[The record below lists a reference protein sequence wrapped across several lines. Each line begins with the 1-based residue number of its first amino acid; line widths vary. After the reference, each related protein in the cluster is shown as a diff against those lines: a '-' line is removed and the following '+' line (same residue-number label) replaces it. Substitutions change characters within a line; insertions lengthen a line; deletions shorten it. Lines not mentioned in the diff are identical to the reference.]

1 MPYDTLLYEQKAR
14 IGYVTLNRPRVLNAQ
29 SPEMFDELAQ
39 VFGEIK
45 HDPEVGVVIL
55 TGAGDR
61 AFCAGADIN
70 FLKQLAQTTPM
81 AAKTF
86 VEKNRLAF
94 GAIAHL
100 GKPVIAAVNG
110 FALGG
115 GCELAMACHIRLAS
129 ENARFGQPEINL
141 GLFPGAGG
149 TQRLPRLVGKGIA
162 LEMMLTGEAISA
174 QEAHRVGLVNKVVPA
189 AELMATAETAGP
201 ADSRES
207 SAGRGGDSG
216 SGTAWY
222 GDDSGRGLAAR
233 RKSVWGH
240 LRHRGHAGRDGG
252 IPRQAASQ
260 FHGEIAL

>member
-1 MPYDTLLYEQKAR
+1 MPYETLLYETKDR
-14 IGYVTLNRPRVLNAQ
+14 IGYVTLNRPRILNAQ

-39 VFGEIK
+39 VFGAIK
-45 HDPEVGVVIL
+45 GDPTVGVVIL

-70 FLKQLAQTTPM
+70 FLQQLAQTTPM

-86 VEKNRLAF
+86 VGKNRLAF
-94 GAIAHL
+94 GAIEHL

-115 GCELAMACHIRLAS
+115 GCELAMACHIRIAS

-149 TQRLPRLVGKGIA
+149 TQRLPRLVGKGMA

-174 QEAHRVGLVNKVVPA
+174 HEALRIGLVNKVVPA
-189 AELMATAETAGP
+189 AELMATAEKLARQILSKAPLAVGVILEAVHHGLEMTLAEGLQL
-201 ADSRES
+201 EENLF
-207 SAGRGGDSG
+207 GVIC
-216 SGTAWY
+216 GTADMRE
-222 GDDSGRGLAAR
+222 GTAAFLEKR
-233 RKSVWGH
+233 PANFKG
-240 LRHRGHAGRDGG
+240 
-252 IPRQAASQ
+252 Q
-260 FHGEIAL
+260 

>member
-1 MPYDTLLYEQKAR
+1 
-14 IGYVTLNRPRVLNAQ
+14 
-29 SPEMFDELAQ
+29 

-45 HDPEVGVVIL
+45 NDPEVGVVIL

-70 FLKQLAQTTPM
+70 FLRQLTQTTPI

-86 VEKNRLAF
+86 VEKNRMAF

-115 GCELAMACHIRLAS
+115 GCELAMACHIRLAA

-149 TQRLPRLVGKGIA
+149 TQRLPRLVGMGIA
-162 LEMMLTGEAISA
+162 LEMMLTGEPISA
-174 QEAHRVGLVNKVVPA
+174 SEAYRVGLVNKVVPG
-189 AELMATAETAGP
+189 AELMATAETLARQILAKAPLAVGLILEAVQHGMETSLAEGLQLEENLFAVICSTEDMREGTVAFLDKRP
-201 ADSRES
+201 ANF
-207 SAGRGGDSG
+207 
-216 SGTAWY
+216 
-222 GDDSGRGLAAR
+222 AA
-233 RKSVWGH
+233 K
-240 LRHRGHAGRDGG
+240 
-252 IPRQAASQ
+252 
-260 FHGEIAL
+260 

>member
-1 MPYDTLLYEQKAR
+1 MPYDTLLYEHKAR
-14 IGYVTLNRPRVLNAQ
+14 IGYVTLNRPRLLNTQ
-29 SPEMFDELAQ
+29 NHEMFDELAQ
-39 VFGEIK
+39 VFGDIK
-45 HDPEVGVVIL
+45 RDPEVGVVIL
-55 TGAGDR
+55 TGTGDR

-86 VEKNRLAF
+86 VEKNRLAL

-174 QEAHRVGLVNKVVPA
+174 QEAYRVGLVNKVVPA
-189 AELMATAETAGP
+189 AELMPTAEQLAQQILSKAPLAVGVILEAVQHGLEMTLAEGLQLEENLFGVICGTE
-201 ADSRES
+201 DMRE
-207 SAGRGGDSG
+207 
-216 SGTAWY
+216 GTAAFLDKRPAHFM
-222 GDDSGRGLAAR
+222 G
-233 RKSVWGH
+233 K
-240 LRHRGHAGRDGG
+240 
-252 IPRQAASQ
+252 
-260 FHGEIAL
+260 

>member
-1 MPYDTLLYEQKAR
+1 MPYETLLYETKDR
-14 IGYVTLNRPRVLNAQ
+14 IGYVTLNRPRILNAQ
-29 SPEMFDELAQ
+29 SPEMFDELAR
-39 VFGEIK
+39 VFGAVK
-45 HDPEVGVVIL
+45 RDPEVGVVIL

-94 GAIAHL
+94 GAIEQL

-115 GCELAMACHIRLAS
+115 GCELAMACHIRIAS

-149 TQRLPRLVGKGIA
+149 TQRLPRLVGKGLA
-162 LEMMLTGEAISA
+162 LEMMLTGEPISA
-174 QEAHRVGLVNKVVPA
+174 QEAYRVGLVNRVVPA
-189 AELMATAETAGP
+189 AELMASAEKLAQQILSKAPLAVGVILEAVQHGMEMTLAEGLQLEENLFGVICSTE
-201 ADSRES
+201 DMRE
-207 SAGRGGDSG
+207 
-216 SGTAWY
+216 GTAAFL
-222 GDDSGRGLAAR
+222 DKRAANFQG
-233 RKSVWGH
+233 K
-240 LRHRGHAGRDGG
+240 
-252 IPRQAASQ
+252 
-260 FHGEIAL
+260 

>member
-1 MPYDTLLYEQKAR
+1 MPYETLIYEPKDR
-14 IGYVTLNRPRVLNAQ
+14 IGYVTLNRPRILNAQ

-45 HDPEVGVVIL
+45 HDPGVGVVIL

-70 FLKQLAQTTPM
+70 YLKQLAQTTPM

-86 VEKNRLAF
+86 VQKNRLAL
-94 GAIAHL
+94 GAIEHL

-115 GCELAMACHIRLAS
+115 GCELAMACHIRLAADS
-129 ENARFGQPEINL
+129 ARFGQPEINL

-174 QEAHRVGLVNKVVPA
+174 QEAYRVGLVNKVVPA
-189 AELMATAETAGP
+189 AELMATAEKLAQQILSKAPLAVGVILEAVQHGMEMTLAEGLQLEENLFGIICGTE
-201 ADSRES
+201 DMRE
-207 SAGRGGDSG
+207 
-216 SGTAWY
+216 GTAAFLDKRPANFQ
-222 GDDSGRGLAAR
+222 G
-233 RKSVWGH
+233 K
-240 LRHRGHAGRDGG
+240 
-252 IPRQAASQ
+252 
-260 FHGEIAL
+260 

>member
-1 MPYDTLLYEQKAR
+1 MPYETLLYEKRAR
-14 IGYVTLNRPRVLNAQ
+14 IGYVTLNRPRLLNAQ
-29 SPEMFDELAQ
+29 SPEMFEELAQ

-70 FLKQLAQTTPM
+70 FLQQLAQATPI

-86 VEKNRLAF
+86 VAKNRLAF

-115 GCELAMACHIRLAS
+115 GCELAMTCHMRIAS
-129 ENARFGQPEINL
+129 DNARFGQPEINL

-149 TQRLPRLVGKGIA
+149 TQRLPRLVGTGIA
-162 LEMMLTGEAISA
+162 IEMMLTGEPISA
-174 QEAHRVGLVNKVVPA
+174 QEAHRIGLINTVVPT
-189 AELMATAETAGP
+189 AELMGAAEQLAQQILSKAPLAVGVILEAVQHGLEMTLAEGLQLEENLFGVICGTE
-201 ADSRES
+201 DMRE
-207 SAGRGGDSG
+207 
-216 SGTAWY
+216 GTAAFVEKRPAHFT
-222 GDDSGRGLAAR
+222 G
-233 RKSVWGH
+233 K
-240 LRHRGHAGRDGG
+240 
-252 IPRQAASQ
+252 
-260 FHGEIAL
+260 

>member
-1 MPYDTLLYEQKAR
+1 MAYDTLLYEHRAR
-14 IGYVTLNRPRVLNAQ
+14 IGYVTLNRPRLLNAQ
-29 SPEMFDELAQ
+29 SPEMFDELAH
-39 VFGEIK
+39 VFGDIK
-45 HDPEVGVVIL
+45 GDPEVGVVIL

-70 FLKQLAQTTPM
+70 FLKQLTQTTPM
-81 AAKTF
+81 AAKSF
-86 VEKNRLAF
+86 VQKNRLAF

-100 GKPVIAAVNG
+100 SKPVIAAVNG

-174 QEAHRVGLVNKVVPA
+174 QEAYRVGLVNKIVPA
-189 AELMATAETAGP
+189 AELMATAEGLAQQILSKAPLAVNVILEAVQHGLDMTLAEGLQLEENLFGVICGTE
-201 ADSRES
+201 DMRE
-207 SAGRGGDSG
+207 
-216 SGTAWY
+216 GTAAFLDKRPAHFT
-222 GDDSGRGLAAR
+222 G
-233 RKSVWGH
+233 
-240 LRHRGHAGRDGG
+240 
-252 IPRQAASQ
+252 Q
-260 FHGEIAL
+260 

>member
-1 MPYDTLLYEQKAR
+1 MPYDTLLYEKKTR

-29 SPEMFDELAQ
+29 SPEMFEELTQ
-39 VFGEIK
+39 VFSDMK

-55 TGAGDR
+55 TGSGDR

-70 FLKQLAQTTPM
+70 FLKQLAQTTPI

-115 GCELAMACHIRLAS
+115 GCELAMACHIRLAA

-149 TQRLPRLVGKGIA
+149 TQRLPRLVGTGIA

-189 AELMATAETAGP
+189 AELMATAETLAQQILAKAPLAVGVILE
-201 ADSRES
+201 AVQHGMEMTLTEGLQLEENLFGVICSTEDMRE
-207 SAGRGGDSG
+207 
-216 SGTAWY
+216 GTAAFLDKRPAHFT
-222 GDDSGRGLAAR
+222 G
-233 RKSVWGH
+233 K
-240 LRHRGHAGRDGG
+240 
-252 IPRQAASQ
+252 
-260 FHGEIAL
+260 

>member
-1 MPYDTLLYEQKAR
+1 MPYETLLYEKRDR
-14 IGYVTLNRPRVLNAQ
+14 IGYVTLNRPRILNAQ

-39 VFGEIK
+39 VFGDIK
-45 HDPEVGVVIL
+45 RDPEVGVAIL

-86 VEKNRLAF
+86 VEKNRFAF
-94 GAIAHL
+94 GAIMHL

-115 GCELAMACHIRLAS
+115 GCELAMACHIRIAS
-129 ENARFGQPEINL
+129 ENARFGQPEITL

-149 TQRLPRLVGKGIA
+149 TQRLPRLVGTGMA

-174 QEAHRVGLVNKVVPA
+174 QEAHRVGLVNKVVPVV
-189 AELMATAETAGP
+189 ELMATAEKLAQQILSKAPLAVGVILEAVQHGLEMTLAEGLQLEENLFGVICGTE
-201 ADSRES
+201 DMKE
-207 SAGRGGDSG
+207 
-216 SGTAWY
+216 GTAAFL
-222 GDDSGRGLAAR
+222 D
-233 RKSVWGH
+233 K
-240 LRHRGHAGRDGG
+240 
-252 IPRQAASQ
+252 RQAN
-260 FHGEIAL
+260 FTGR

>member
-1 MPYDTLLYEQKAR
+1 MPYETLLYERKSGIA
-14 IGYVTLNRPRVLNAQ
+14 YVTLNRPRILNAQ

-45 HDPEVGVVIL
+45 RDPEVGVVIL

-81 AAKTF
+81 AAKAF

-94 GAIAHL
+94 GAIEHL

-115 GCELAMACHIRLAS
+115 GCELAMACHIRIAA

-149 TQRLPRLVGKGIA
+149 TQRLPRLVGKGLAI
-162 LEMMLTGEAISA
+162 EMMLTGEPISA
-174 QEAHRVGLVNKVVPA
+174 QEAHRVGLVNSVVPA
-189 AELMATAETAGP
+189 AELIPTAEKLAQQILSKAPLAVSVILEAVQHGLEVTLAEGLQLEENLFGVICGTE
-201 ADSRES
+201 DMRE
-207 SAGRGGDSG
+207 
-216 SGTAWY
+216 GTAAFL
-222 GDDSGRGLAAR
+222 D
-233 RKSVWGH
+233 K
-240 LRHRGHAGRDGG
+240 
-252 IPRQAASQ
+252 RQAKFQ
-260 FHGEIAL
+260 GK

>member
-1 MPYDTLLYEQKAR
+1 MPYETLLYEQRGR
-14 IGYVTLNRPRVLNAQ
+14 IGYVTLNRPHILNAQ
-29 SPEMFDELAQ
+29 SPEMFEELGQ
-39 VFGEIK
+39 VFGETK
-45 HDPEVGVVIL
+45 HNPEVGVVIL

-94 GAIAHL
+94 GAIEYL

-115 GCELAMACHIRLAS
+115 GCELAMACHIRIAS

-149 TQRLPRLVGKGIA
+149 SQRLPRLVGKGIA

-174 QEAHRVGLVNKVVPA
+174 EEAHRVGLVNKVVPV
-189 AELMATAETAGP
+189 AELMATAEKLAQQILAKAPLAVGVILEAVQHGMEMTLAEGLQLEENLFGVICGTE
-201 ADSRES
+201 DMRE
-207 SAGRGGDSG
+207 
-216 SGTAWY
+216 GTAAFL
-222 GDDSGRGLAAR
+222 DKRPANFTGR
-233 RKSVWGH
+233 
-240 LRHRGHAGRDGG
+240 
-252 IPRQAASQ
+252 
-260 FHGEIAL
+260 

>member
-1 MPYDTLLYEQKAR
+1 MPYETLLYEKRDR
-14 IGYVTLNRPRVLNAQ
+14 IGYVTLNRPRILNAQ
-29 SPEMFDELAQ
+29 SPQMFDELAQ
-39 VFGEIK
+39 VFGDIK
-45 HDPEVGVVIL
+45 RDPEVGVVIL

-81 AAKTF
+81 AAKNF
-86 VEKNRLAF
+86 VVKNRLAL

-115 GCELAMACHIRLAS
+115 GCELAMACHIRIAS
-129 ENARFGQPEINL
+129 ENARFGQPEITL

-149 TQRLPRLVGKGIA
+149 TQRLPRLVGKGMA

-189 AELMATAETAGP
+189 VELMATAEKLAQQILSKAPLAVGVILEAVQHGLEMTLAEGLQLEENLFGVICSTE
-201 ADSRES
+201 DMKE
-207 SAGRGGDSG
+207 
-216 SGTAWY
+216 GTAAFL
-222 GDDSGRGLAAR
+222 D
-233 RKSVWGH
+233 K
-240 LRHRGHAGRDGG
+240 
-252 IPRQAASQ
+252 RQAN
-260 FHGEIAL
+260 FTGR